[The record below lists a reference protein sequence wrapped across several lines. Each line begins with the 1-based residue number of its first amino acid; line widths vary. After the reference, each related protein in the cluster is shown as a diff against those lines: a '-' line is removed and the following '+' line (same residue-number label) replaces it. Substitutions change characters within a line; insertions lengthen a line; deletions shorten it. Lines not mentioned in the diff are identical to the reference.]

1 MTFAPLTSSSDALG
15 QGGKRANPM
24 TYLDTAPPRGYLLK
38 RVTRNVAKAEAWAL
52 LRLAAPLTGLALVNM
67 AMSVTDTLMTAAFG
81 VESLAAVAV
90 ASDFYSILFYLAVGC
105 IGGLGPLYAAAH
117 AAGDADRLTRL
128 RTAGTITCA
137 LLALPICALLWQ
149 TPALLILLGIDPD
162 LADTG
167 TGYVRAMALTLIPML
182 AVGVLRT
189 RLTAIERPGVML
201 RITLCAVPLNA
212 VFNYVLMYGAFG
224 LPEFGVTG
232 AGVSS
237 LLVGLLTFTALMR
250 EAHRV
255 GDSGSGR
262 AEPADVAAIF
272 RIGVPIGIATLA
284 EVGIYLGATIYA
296 ASLSATDAAAHSVA
310 IRLAGIGYGFYF
322 GLQQASMTRLAR
334 VDPKAGREGDVVA
347 TTMVLGMAIGLSIC
361 TTLLLVAA
369 PIANYALQ
377 GSTPAAVGAA
387 ITVIGVLAVAELFG
401 PTGAGAAGLL
411 RAKQV
416 TRPVM
421 VYSLVGNWLVAA
433 PLIGIFTVVFDMGAV
448 GIWIAMATG
457 TIVYSG
463 LCVLALRKLRAT
475 GPAERGRKHI

>member
-1 MTFAPLTSSSDALG
+1 
-15 QGGKRANPM
+15 M
-24 TYLDTAPPRGYLLK
+24 TYFDMPRVAGNPL
-38 RVTRNVAKAEAWAL
+38 RHAARNVSKAETWAL

-81 VESLAAVAV
+81 VEALAAIAV

-117 AAGDADRLTRL
+117 AAGDADRLARL
-128 RTAGTITCA
+128 RTAGIVTC
-137 LLALPICALLWQ
+137 LILALPICGLLWH
-149 TPALLILLGIDPD
+149 TPALLSLLGIDRN
-162 LADTG
+162 LADAG
-167 TGYVRAMALTLIPML
+167 TGYARAMALTLIPML

-212 VFNYVLMYGAFG
+212 VFNYALMYGAFG
-224 LPEFGVTG
+224 LPELGVTG

-237 LLVGLLTFTALMR
+237 LLVGLLTLAALMR
-250 EAHRV
+250 EARRV

-262 AEPADVAAIF
+262 VDPGDVAAIF
-272 RIGVPIGIATLA
+272 RIGIPIGVATLA

-296 ASLSATDAAAHSVA
+296 ASLSVTDAAAHSVA
-310 IRLAGIGYGFYF
+310 IRLAGIGYAFYF

-334 VDPKAGREGDVVA
+334 IDPRSGHEYSVVG
-347 TTMVLGMAIGLSIC
+347 TTMVVGVAIGLSIC
-361 TTLLLVAA
+361 TTLLIVAA

-377 GSTPAAVGAA
+377 GSTPTTVGAA
-387 ITVIGVLAVAELFG
+387 ISVIGVLAVAELFG

-411 RAKQV
+411 RARKV

-421 VYSLVGNWLVAA
+421 VYSLIGNWLVSA
-433 PLIGIFTVVFDMGAV
+433 PLIAVFTVVFGWGAV

-457 TIVYSG
+457 TVVYSG
-463 LCVLALRKLRAT
+463 LCVWALRNLPAT
-475 GPAERGRKHI
+475 GGET

>member
-1 MTFAPLTSSSDALG
+1 
-15 QGGKRANPM
+15 M
-24 TYLDTAPPRGYLLK
+24 TYFDMPR
-38 RVTRNVAKAEAWAL
+38 VAGNPLRHAARKVSKAETWAL

-81 VESLAAVAV
+81 VEALAAVAV

-117 AAGDADRLTRL
+117 AAGDPDRLSRL
-128 RTAGTITCA
+128 RTAGTITCL
-137 LLALPICALLWQ
+137 LLALPTCGLLWH
-149 TPALLILLGIDPD
+149 TPALLSLLGIDQNLTD
-162 LADTG
+162 AG
-167 TGYVRAMALTLIPML
+167 TGYARAMACTLIPML

-212 VFNYVLMYGAFG
+212 VFNYALMYGAFG
-224 LPEFGVTG
+224 LPELGVTG

-237 LLVGLLTFTALMR
+237 LLVSLLTLAALMR
-250 EAHRV
+250 EARRV

-262 AEPADVAAIF
+262 VDPGDVAAIF
-272 RIGVPIGIATLA
+272 RIGIPIGVATLA

-296 ASLSATDAAAHSVA
+296 ASLSVTDAAAHSVA
-310 IRLAGIGYGFYF
+310 IRLAGIGYAFYF

-334 VDPKAGREGDVVA
+334 VDPKSCREGDVVG
-347 TTMVLGMAIGLSIC
+347 TTMVVGVAIGLSIC
-361 TTLLLVAA
+361 TTLLIVAA
-369 PIANYALQ
+369 PVANYVLQ
-377 GSTPAAVGAA
+377 GSTPAAISAA

-411 RAKQV
+411 RARQV

-421 VYSLVGNWLVAA
+421 VYSLIGNWLVSA
-433 PLIGIFTVVFDMGAV
+433 PLIAVFTIAFDMGAV

-457 TIVYSG
+457 TVVYSS
-463 LCVLALRKLRAT
+463 LCVWALRNL
-475 GPAERGRKHI
+475 PAVGVET

>member
-1 MTFAPLTSSSDALG
+1 
-15 QGGKRANPM
+15 M
-24 TYLDTAPPRGYLLK
+24 TYFDMPRATGSPL
-38 RVTRNVAKAEAWAL
+38 RHAARNVSKAEAWAV

-81 VESLAAVAV
+81 VKALAAVAV

-117 AAGDADRLTRL
+117 AAGDADRLAGL

-137 LLALPICALLWQ
+137 LLALPICGLLWQ
-149 TPALLILLGIDPD
+149 TPALLGLLGVDQD
-162 LADTG
+162 LADAG

-212 VFNYVLMYGAFG
+212 LFNYVLMYGAFG
-224 LPEFGVTG
+224 LPELGVTG

-237 LLVGLLTFTALMR
+237 LLVGVLTLVALAR
-250 EAHRV
+250 EARRV

-262 AEPADVAAIF
+262 VEPEDIAVIF

-296 ASLSATDAAAHSVA
+296 ASLSVTDAAAHSVA
-310 IRLAGIGYGFYF
+310 IRLAGIGYAFYF

-334 VDPKAGREGDVVA
+334 VDPRSGREGDVVA
-347 TTMVLGMAIGLSIC
+347 TTMVLGMVIGLSIC
-361 TTLLLVAA
+361 TTLLMVAA

-377 GSTPAAVGAA
+377 GSTPAAIGAA
-387 ITVIGVLAVAELFG
+387 ITVVGVLSMAELFG

-411 RAKQV
+411 RARKT

-421 VYSLVGNWLVAA
+421 VYSLIGNWLVSA
-433 PLIGIFTVVFDMGAV
+433 PLIAVFTVVFDMGAV
-448 GIWIAMATG
+448 GIWIAMASG
-457 TIVYSG
+457 TVVYSG
-463 LCVLALRKLRAT
+463 LCVLALRNL
-475 GPAERGRKHI
+475 PAAGGET

>member
-1 MTFAPLTSSSDALG
+1 MTSVDISRGRDVPF
-15 QGGKRANPM
+15 KRAIQN
-24 TYLDTAPPRGYLLK
+24 
-38 RVTRNVAKAEAWAL
+38 VTTAEAWAV

-81 VESLAAVAV
+81 VEALAAVAV
-90 ASDFYSILFYLAVGC
+90 ASDFYSILFYLAIGC

-117 AAGDADRLTRL
+117 AAGDTDRLARL
-128 RTAGTITCA
+128 RTAGTITCL
-137 LLALPICALLWQ
+137 LLALPICALLWH

-162 LADTG
+162 LTNAG
-167 TGYVRAMALTLIPML
+167 TGYARAMALTLIPML

-212 VFNYVLMYGAFG
+212 IFNYVLMYGAFG
-224 LPEFGVTG
+224 LPELGVTG

-237 LLVGLLTFTALMR
+237 LLVGVLTLAALMR
-250 EAHRV
+250 EARRV

-262 AEPADVAAIF
+262 AEPTDIAAIF

-296 ASLSATDAAAHSVA
+296 ASLSVTDAAAHSVA
-310 IRLAGIGYGFYF
+310 IRLAGIGYAFYF

-334 VDPKAGREGDVVA
+334 VDPKSGREGRVVA

-361 TTLLLVAA
+361 TTLVVVAA

-377 GSTPAAVGAA
+377 GSTPAAIGAA

-411 RAKQV
+411 RAKQM

-421 VYSLVGNWLVAA
+421 VYSLIGNWLVSA
-433 PLIGIFTVVFDMGAV
+433 PLIAVFTVVFDMGAV

-457 TIVYSG
+457 TVVYSG
-463 LCVLALRKLRAT
+463 LCVLALRNL
-475 GPAERGRKHI
+475 PAKQQAASGGSPT

>member
-1 MTFAPLTSSSDALG
+1 
-15 QGGKRANPM
+15 M
-24 TYLDTAPPRGYLLK
+24 TYVDISPRRGSLIR
-38 RVTRNVAKAEAWAL
+38 RVTRNATKAESWSL
-52 LRLAAPLTGLALVNM
+52 VKLAAPLTGLALVNM

-81 VESLAAVAV
+81 VEALAAVAV

-117 AAGDADRLTRL
+117 AAGDTDRLARL

-137 LLALPICALLWQ
+137 LLALPICGLLWQ
-149 TPALLILLGIDPD
+149 TPALLSLLGIDQD
-162 LADTG
+162 LADAG
-167 TGYVRAMALTLIPML
+167 TGYVRAMACTLIPML

-212 VFNYVLMYGAFG
+212 LFNYVLMYGAFG
-224 LPEFGVTG
+224 LPELGVMG

-237 LLVGLLTFTALMR
+237 LLVGVLTLAALMR
-250 EAHRV
+250 EARRV
-255 GDSGSGR
+255 GDSGSDR
-262 AEPADVAAIF
+262 VEPEDIAAIF

-284 EVGIYLGATIYA
+284 EVGIYLGATLYA
-296 ASLSATDAAAHSVA
+296 ASLSVTDAAAHSVA
-310 IRLAGIGYGFYF
+310 IRLAGIGYAFYF

-334 VDPKAGREGDVVA
+334 VDPRSGREGDVVG
-347 TTMVLGMAIGLSIC
+347 TTMVFGIAIGLSIC
-361 TTLLLVAA
+361 TTLLMVAA

-377 GSTPAAVGAA
+377 GSTPAAIGAA
-387 ITVIGVLAVAELFG
+387 ITVIGVLAVAEVFG

-411 RAKQV
+411 RAREV

-421 VYSLVGNWLVAA
+421 VYSLVGNWLVSA
-433 PLIGIFTVVFDMGAV
+433 PLIAVFTIVFDMGAV

-457 TIVYSG
+457 TVVYSG
-463 LCVLALRKLRAT
+463 LCVLALRNL
-475 GPAERGRKHI
+475 PAAGGET

>member
-1 MTFAPLTSSSDALG
+1 
-15 QGGKRANPM
+15 M
-24 TYLDTAPPRGYLLK
+24 TYFDMPRAPGSPLRHAA
-38 RVTRNVAKAEAWAL
+38 RNVSKAEAWAV
-52 LRLAAPLTGLALVNM
+52 LRLAVPLTGLALVNM

-81 VESLAAVAV
+81 VEALAAVAV
-90 ASDFYSILFYLAVGC
+90 ASDFYSIFFYLAVGC

-117 AAGDADRLTRL
+117 ASGHADRLARL

-137 LLALPICALLWQ
+137 LLAVPICGLLWQ
-149 TPALLILLGIDPD
+149 TPALLSLLGIDND
-162 LADTG
+162 IADAG
-167 TGYVRAMALTLIPML
+167 TGYVRAMALTVIPML

-212 VFNYVLMYGAFG
+212 IFNYVLMYGAFG
-224 LPEFGVTG
+224 LPELGVTG

-237 LLVGLLTFTALMR
+237 LLVGVLTLAALMR
-250 EAHRV
+250 EARRV

-262 AEPADVAAIF
+262 VDPEDVAAIF

-296 ASLSATDAAAHSVA
+296 ASLSVTDAAAHAVA
-310 IRLAGIGYGFYF
+310 IRLAGISYAFYF

-334 VDPKAGREGDVVA
+334 VDPESGRGGDVVG
-347 TTMVLGMAIGLSIC
+347 TTMVLGMAIGLSVC
-361 TTLLLVAA
+361 ATLLVAA
-369 PIANYALQ
+369 APISNYALQ
-377 GSTPAAVGAA
+377 GSPPAAVGIA
-387 ITVIGVLAVAELFG
+387 ITVIGVLALTELFG
-401 PTGAGAAGLL
+401 PAGAGAAGLL
-411 RAKQV
+411 RARAV

-421 VYSLVGNWLVAA
+421 VYSLIGNWLVSG
-433 PLIGIFTVVFDMGAV
+433 PLIAFFTIVFDMGAI

-463 LCVLALRKLRAT
+463 LCVWALRNL
-475 GPAERGRKHI
+475 PAARQAASDGSPT

>member
-1 MTFAPLTSSSDALG
+1 
-15 QGGKRANPM
+15 M
-24 TYLDTAPPRGYLLK
+24 TYLELPRLTGGPLRHAAR
-38 RVTRNVAKAEAWAL
+38 RVSKAEAWAV

-81 VESLAAVAV
+81 VEALAAVAV

-117 AAGDADRLTRL
+117 AAGDADRLARL

-149 TPALLILLGIDPD
+149 TPALLILLGIDQD
-162 LADTG
+162 LAEAG
-167 TGYVRAMALTLIPML
+167 TGYVRAMALTAIPML

-212 VFNYVLMYGAFG
+212 IFNYVLMYGAFG
-224 LPEFGVTG
+224 LPELGVTG
-232 AGVSS
+232 AGMSS
-237 LLVGLLTFTALMR
+237 LLVWLLTLVALMR
-250 EAHRV
+250 EARRV
-255 GDSGSGR
+255 GDSCPGR
-262 AEPADVAAIF
+262 AEPEDVAAIF

-296 ASLSATDAAAHSVA
+296 AWLSVTDAAAHSVA
-310 IRLAGIGYGFYF
+310 IRLAGIGYAFYF

-334 VDPKAGREGDVVA
+334 VDPKSSRDGDVVA

-361 TTLLLVAA
+361 TTLLVVAA

-377 GSTPAAVGAA
+377 GMTPAAVGAA

-411 RAKQV
+411 RARQV

-421 VYSLVGNWLVAA
+421 VYSLVGNWLVSA
-433 PLIGIFTVVFDMGAV
+433 PLIAVFTVVFDFGAV

-457 TIVYSG
+457 TVVYSG
-463 LCVLALRKLRAT
+463 LCVLALRNL
-475 GPAERGRKHI
+475 PAAGGET

>member
-1 MTFAPLTSSSDALG
+1 
-15 QGGKRANPM
+15 M
-24 TYLDTAPPRGYLLK
+24 TYFELPRASGGPL
-38 RVTRNVAKAEAWAL
+38 RHAVRNVSKAEAWAL

-81 VESLAAVAV
+81 VEALAAVAV
-90 ASDFYSILFYLAVGC
+90 ASDLYSILFYLAVGC

-117 AAGDADRLTRL
+117 ATGDADRLARL
-128 RTAGTITCA
+128 RTAGTISS
-137 LLALPICALLWQ
+137 LILALPICALLWH
-149 TPALLILLGIDPD
+149 TPVLLSLLGIDQD
-162 LADTG
+162 LTDAG
-167 TGYVRAMALTLIPML
+167 TGYARAMACTLIPML

-212 VFNYVLMYGAFG
+212 VFNYVFMYGVFG
-224 LPEFGVTG
+224 LPELGVTG

-237 LLVGLLTFTALMR
+237 LLVGMLTLAALMR
-250 EAHRV
+250 EARRV
-255 GDSGSGR
+255 GDSGPGR
-262 AEPADVAAIF
+262 LEPDDVAAIC

-296 ASLSATDAAAHSVA
+296 ASLSVTDAAAHSVA
-310 IRLAGIGYGFYF
+310 IRLAGIGYAFYF
-322 GLQQASMTRLAR
+322 GIQQASMTRLAR
-334 VDPKAGREGDVVA
+334 VDPRSGREGDVVA

-361 TTLLLVAA
+361 ATLLMVAT

-377 GSTPAAVGAA
+377 GSTPAAIGAA
-387 ITVIGVLAVAELFG
+387 ITVIGVLAVTEMFG

-411 RAKQV
+411 RARKV

-421 VYSLVGNWLVAA
+421 AYSLIGNWLVSA
-433 PLIGIFTVVFDMGAV
+433 PLIAVFTIVFDMGAV

-457 TIVYSG
+457 TVVYSG
-463 LCVLALRKLRAT
+463 LCVWALRTL
-475 GPAERGRKHI
+475 PAAGGAS

>member
-1 MTFAPLTSSSDALG
+1 
-15 QGGKRANPM
+15 M
-24 TYLDTAPPRGYLLK
+24 TYYEISRTTGGPLRHAA
-38 RVTRNVAKAEAWAL
+38 RNVSRAEAWAL

-81 VESLAAVAV
+81 VEALAAVAV
-90 ASDFYSILFYLAVGC
+90 ASDLYSILFYLAIGC

-117 AAGDADRLTRL
+117 AAGDADRLARL
-128 RTAGTITCA
+128 RTAGTITCL
-137 LLALPICALLWQ
+137 LLALPICSLLWH
-149 TPALLILLGIDPD
+149 TPGLLRLFGIEQN
-162 LADTG
+162 LAAAG
-167 TGYVRAMALTLIPML
+167 TGYARAMACTLIPML

-224 LPEFGVTG
+224 LPELGVTG

-237 LLVGLLTFTALMR
+237 LLIGVLTLAALMG
-250 EAHRV
+250 EARRV

-262 AEPADVAAIF
+262 VDPQDVAAIL
-272 RIGVPIGIATLA
+272 RIGIPIGIATLA

-296 ASLSATDAAAHSVA
+296 ASLSVTDAAAHSVA
-310 IRLAGIGYGFYF
+310 IRLAGIGYAFYF

-334 VDPKAGREGDVVA
+334 VDPASGREGDVVG
-347 TTMVLGMAIGLSIC
+347 TTMALGVVIGLSIC
-361 TTLLLVAA
+361 TTLLMVAA

-377 GSTPAAVGAA
+377 GSTPVTVGIA
-387 ITVIGVLAVAELFG
+387 IAVIGVLAVTELFG

-411 RAKQV
+411 RAREV
-416 TRPVM
+416 TRSVM
-421 VYSLVGNWLVAA
+421 VYSLIGNWLVSA
-433 PLIGIFTVVFDMGAV
+433 PLMAVFTIIFDMGAV

-457 TIVYSG
+457 TVVYSG
-463 LCVLALRKLRAT
+463 LCVLALRNL
-475 GPAERGRKHI
+475 PAAGGVT

>member
-1 MTFAPLTSSSDALG
+1 
-15 QGGKRANPM
+15 M
-24 TYLDTAPPRGYLLK
+24 TYFELPRASGGSL
-38 RVTRNVAKAEAWAL
+38 RHAARNVSKTEAWAV

-81 VESLAAVAV
+81 VEALAAVAV

-117 AAGDADRLTRL
+117 ATGDADRLARL

-137 LLALPICALLWQ
+137 ILALPICALLWH
-149 TPALLILLGIDPD
+149 TPALLSLLGIDQNLTD
-162 LADTG
+162 AG
-167 TGYVRAMALTLIPML
+167 TGYARAMACTLIPML

-224 LPEFGVTG
+224 LPELGVTG

-237 LLVGLLTFTALMR
+237 LLVGVLTLAALMR
-250 EAHRV
+250 EARRV

-262 AEPADVAAIF
+262 VDPEPIAAIF

-296 ASLSATDAAAHSVA
+296 ASLSVTDAAAHSVA
-310 IRLAGIGYGFYF
+310 IRLAGIGYAFYF

-334 VDPKAGREGDVVA
+334 VDPKSGREGDVVA
-347 TTMVLGMAIGLSIC
+347 TTVALGMAIGLSIC
-361 TTLLLVAA
+361 TTLLIVAA

-377 GSTPAAVGAA
+377 GSTPAAIGVA
-387 ITVIGVLAVAELFG
+387 IAVIGVLAMAETVG

-411 RAKQV
+411 RARKV

-421 VYSLVGNWLVAA
+421 AYSLIGNWLVSA
-433 PLIGIFTVVFDMGAV
+433 PLIAVFTIVFDMGAV

-457 TIVYSG
+457 TVVYSG
-463 LCVLALRKLRAT
+463 LCIWALRSL
-475 GPAERGRKHI
+475 PAAGGAS

>member
-1 MTFAPLTSSSDALG
+1 
-15 QGGKRANPM
+15 M
-24 TYLDTAPPRGYLLK
+24 TYFDMPRVAGNPL
-38 RVTRNVAKAEAWAL
+38 RHAARNVSKAETWAL

-81 VESLAAVAV
+81 VEALAAIAV

-117 AAGDADRLTRL
+117 AAGDADGLARL
-128 RTAGTITCA
+128 RTAGIVTC
-137 LLALPICALLWQ
+137 LILALPICGLLWH
-149 TPALLILLGIDPD
+149 TPALLSLLGIDRN
-162 LADTG
+162 LADAG
-167 TGYVRAMALTLIPML
+167 TGYARAMALTLIPML

-212 VFNYVLMYGAFG
+212 VFNYALMYGAFG
-224 LPEFGVTG
+224 LPELGVTG

-237 LLVGLLTFTALMR
+237 LLVGLLTLAALMR
-250 EAHRV
+250 EARRV

-262 AEPADVAAIF
+262 VDPGDVAAIF
-272 RIGVPIGIATLA
+272 RIGIPIGVATLA

-296 ASLSATDAAAHSVA
+296 ASLSVTDAAAHSVA
-310 IRLAGIGYGFYF
+310 IRLAGIGYAFYF

-334 VDPKAGREGDVVA
+334 VDPKSGRDGDFVA

-361 TTLLLVAA
+361 TTLLIVAP
-369 PIANYALQ
+369 PIANYVLQ
-377 GSTPAAVGAA
+377 GSSQAA
-387 ITVIGVLAVAELFG
+387 INAATTVIGVLGVAELFG

-411 RAKQV
+411 RARKV

-421 VYSLVGNWLVAA
+421 IYSLIGNWLVAG
-433 PLIGIFTVVFDMGAV
+433 PLIVLFTIVFDMGAV

-457 TIVYSG
+457 TVVYSG
-463 LCVLALRKLRAT
+463 LCVWALRNLPAT
-475 GPAERGRKHI
+475 GGET